1 MSTQVAPEEAKPGA
15 LVFFHST
22 YETEKYITHVGIY
35 AGDGIMF
42 EAGGGGIKYTDFTTT
57 YWVNHFVGFGRV
69 NGTPDQIVS
78 R

>member
-1 MSTQVAPEEAKPGA
+1 MSTPVAPENAKPGD

-22 YETEKYITHVGIY
+22 YETEKYVTHVGIY

-42 EAGGGGIKYTDFTTT
+42 EAGGGGIKYTDFTTA
-57 YWVNHFVGFGRV
+57 YWVIHFVGFGRV
-69 NGTPDQIVS
+69 NGTSDQIVS